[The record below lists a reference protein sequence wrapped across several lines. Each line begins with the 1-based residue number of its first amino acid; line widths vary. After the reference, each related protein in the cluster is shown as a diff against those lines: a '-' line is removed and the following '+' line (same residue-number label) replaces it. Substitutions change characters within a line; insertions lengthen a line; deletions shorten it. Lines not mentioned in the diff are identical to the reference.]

1 MQQDLNILQV
11 DNLSKYFGGL
21 AAVSNCSIKIKKGS
35 ITGVIGPN
43 GSGKTTLFNLIA
55 GNLKPSKGNV
65 LFCGENI
72 TGIPSYELF
81 SKGLLR
87 TFQIAHEFTNLTVLE
102 NLMMVPGNQSGE
114 HLTNALFNPKIVNQ
128 EEKKIKQKALEV
140 IDFLNL
146 TQLSQELAGNLS
158 GGQKKL
164 LELGR
169 TMMVDA
175 KLVLLDEVGAGV
187 NRTLLKDIG
196 SAILR
201 LNKEKGYT
209 FCMIEHD
216 MDFISRLCDP
226 VIVMSEG
233 SVLFKG
239 TSDEV
244 KNNEQVIE
252 SYLGRG
258 FKTGNG
264 KKIMPFFSGENMTGG
279 YGGADIINSCTINV
293 NKGEIVA
300 ILGPNGAGKST
311 AMKAMLGLLN
321 LKSGKISID
330 GKDISKLNPQD
341 RVKEGISF
349 VPQTRNVF
357 TGLSV
362 EENLE
367 MGAYLRDERLEEII
381 EEIYELFPI
390 LKEKRF
396 QLVGELSGG
405 QRQQVALG
413 RALMI
418 KPSVLMLDEPTAGV
432 SPIVMDEL
440 FDHILKV
447 KKTNVA
453 IIMVE
458 QNAKQALSI
467 ADRGYVLVTGENKFS
482 GTGKELLNDPEVRR
496 SFLGG

>member
-1 MQQDLNILQV
+1 MSILEV
-11 DNLSKYFGGL
+11 NNVSKSFGGVK
-21 AAVSNCSIKIKKGS
+21 ANVDISMSVDKGKIVGL
-35 ITGVIGPN
+35 IGPN

-55 GNLKPSKGNV
+55 GNLKPSEGNV
-65 LFCGENI
+65 LFQDEDI

-114 HLTNALFNPKIVNQ
+114 KLTNALFNPKIVNQ
-128 EEKKIKQKALEV
+128 EEVKIKEKALEV
-140 IDFLNL
+140 IEFLNL
-146 TQLSQELAGNLS
+146 KQLSKELAGNLS

-233 SVLFKG
+233 SILFKG
-239 TSDEV
+239 TSNEV

-258 FKTGNG
+258 SKIRNG
-264 KKIMPFFSGENMTGG
+264 SG
-279 YGGADIINSCTINV
+279 
-293 NKGEIVA
+293 
-300 ILGPNGAGKST
+300 
-311 AMKAMLGLLN
+311 
-321 LKSGKISID
+321 
-330 GKDISKLNPQD
+330 
-341 RVKEGISF
+341 
-349 VPQTRNVF
+349 
-357 TGLSV
+357 
-362 EENLE
+362 
-367 MGAYLRDERLEEII
+367 
-381 EEIYELFPI
+381 
-390 LKEKRF
+390 
-396 QLVGELSGG
+396 
-405 QRQQVALG
+405 
-413 RALMI
+413 
-418 KPSVLMLDEPTAGV
+418 
-432 SPIVMDEL
+432 
-440 FDHILKV
+440 
-447 KKTNVA
+447 
-453 IIMVE
+453 
-458 QNAKQALSI
+458 
-467 ADRGYVLVTGENKFS
+467 
-482 GTGKELLNDPEVRR
+482 
-496 SFLGG
+496 